1 MILVKRMT
9 PMIMPL
15 RAAAV
20 PHRYFDITLDS
31 RLDPIIAEH
40 NGVGPRYLAD

>member
-1 MILVKRMT
+1 MFLVKLMP

-31 RLDPIIAEH
+31 LLDPIIAEH
-40 NGVGPRYLAD
+40 RLVNCCESC